1 MKLVEMQKEVN
12 RLNALAKKELK
23 GKKFTIPTS
32 LLEEDN
38 SISMSICKVINVDLQ
53 EDSIEI
59 IYEAHGEKD
68 CWTTLKISTFEQN
81 AIGLV
86 FNVK

>member
-1 MKLVEMQKEVN
+1 MKLVEMQKEVK

-32 LLEEDN
+32 LLEEDS

-59 IYEAHGEKD
+59 IYE
-68 CWTTLKISTFEQN
+68 
-81 AIGLV
+81 
-86 FNVK
+86 